1 LVVVVKIIKIIWACV
16 LLSTGFAFANIPG
29 GGNSGGAAVTI
40 NTGAGTITMDNGIVT
55 AVINYNT
62 SQILQ
67 LTYLGHQITAGGTA
81 GNSAFYWQGQNSVGE
96 QTGGN
101 GILSVVVNP
110 ATNSGNFAEIC
121 IANLYA
127 NQGSTNAYVADAYYY
142 FAMFRGSPGIYAA
155 EDMER
160 STNTGSA
167 IAGGADIP
175 SLTGKMDGSFFNWMG
190 QDSGRHMFRQGPS
203 DTAIAGINNCPKE
216 VTLLTS
222 GLLAGQ
228 FECKYDYSGDLNSL
242 HFFGWCSTTLSPNFG
257 AWMIHPSSEY
267 FSSGP
272 KHPEIIGQAD
282 MFNCTFKSV
291 HFGFGSD
298 LNFTNGE
305 TWSRVCGPLFI
316 YFNQVP
322 SSTANPQ
329 NVLYADAAAQSV
341 AEQGAWPY
349 TWLADTN
356 YAQASQRGTVTGKLV
371 INDSGNPNAS
381 AAGMWVGVEQQPP
394 SSLSPPTTDFQFFS
408 KNLQFWVQTDAN
420 GNFSIPNVVAGNNYT
435 LLAFGP
441 GAIGLYQSQS
451 FGGTAPPVQL
461 YVPSAHFSV
470 TVTGGQTNNLGNVV
484 WAPTRVGATVWEMG
498 VPDRDTTEFRHG
510 ADYWH
515 GDLGN
520 VTNLPVNWAQWQDY
534 NLDFPNGVNYTN
546 GQSRWSADWDYAQP
560 TSLDPTTGNLNGT
573 TQNIFFNLSSAPA
586 SSAQASIY
594 FAVVGDYSGP
604 VEVTVNGTL
613 LNGTGFFPYYGDSDP
628 MIRMESHGVFCDYRL
643 NFVGNLMHAGQNEI
657 QLNMRKGGY
666 FSDSILYD
674 YIRLE
679 LTGYIPPTPS
689 GLTAIAGNGLVVLDW
704 PASSGATSYTVSRS
718 TTSGSG
724 YTTIATNIIG
734 PIVGSDVP
742 DATYTDS
749 SLVNDTPYFY
759 VVSAVNPNGSST
771 NSIEA
776 NATPSAST
784 LPAPAV
790 PTGLTVTPGN
800 LKATL
805 TWNSSPGAATYA
817 IQRTV
822 ITAGANTNDPGAET
836 VTLPNGA
843 APTNTVNS
851 FVTTTNYTDTG
862 LANNVL
868 YAYTVSA
875 VNANGQSAAS
885 VPVSATTSPSFPT
898 PPTGLG
904 AKVSSNQVNLSWKPA
919 ATAED
924 YVLQRATSASGP
936 YTTMAY
942 PVWLSIYSDAGL
954 TYNTT
959 YYYEVASANLA
970 GISSNSSSIAVTTPP
985 APPAPLIAFPGN
997 TQIFVD
1003 WGDSVGATNYMLQ
1016 RSITSG
1022 GPYTTIVSTTNSSYL
1037 DTGLVNGT
1045 TYYYVVYA
1053 VGPNGTSPLSTQTSA
1068 TPSATPQMIKSD
1080 TTTMDTASD
1089 WSGVAPAIGEVGLFN
1104 NIISSV
1110 NEAALTLGGDIT
1122 VGGLVFTNTLNG
1134 NVTVATG
1141 NTLTLGGSGVDMSR
1155 ANHSVTFNN
1164 PITLAATQVWNITNG
1179 QSLTISGAFT
1189 GASNTIIQT
1198 GGGTLYL
1205 GTGTSDAGA
1214 NIQVNS
1220 GIAQANV
1227 SSGIMISLNGGTF
1240 NNNGSYVNNPINV
1253 MSGGTEQNIGGNRT
1267 WTGNLTGSG
1276 PLTVIASSTHTW
1288 SGNNSGYTGVI
1299 TLQGGGALRLST
1311 LTAVSAIT
1319 TYTFNGGTMNA
1330 NASGLFSLGSLS
1342 GSGTINTASGENF
1355 SIGMLGANTAFSGI
1369 IAGAGFI
1376 QKDGGGNL
1384 ALSGANTYSGGTTIN
1399 SGVLQI
1405 GGGGTTGTPGTGNIT
1420 DNSTLAFNRS
1430 DAIDDASFGV
1440 ISGTGILDKQ
1450 GVGRLA
1456 LTKVHTYSGPT
1467 TIEAGTLA
1475 LTNSGAIANSSSIS
1489 ISSGALFD
1497 VSGTSGGSMTLANG
1511 KTIWGVGSVNGNFA
1525 VGSGATLSPGMNGIG
1540 TLTFSNS
1547 LTLAAGSSNIF
1558 EVSNSPLTNSVARI
1572 FGALTNGGTLIVTN
1586 IGAAPLTSGNS
1597 FKLFNAATYTGAF
1610 SKVILPSL
1618 SAGLGWNTNSLNS
1631 GGTLSVVVVNKPF
1644 IVSAAVSSDGFE
1656 LAGTGGVANANYY
1669 LLGSTNLAAPLTN
1682 WTRLLTN
1689 QFDGNGNFNF
1699 TNPIGN
1705 DPQSFYFLQLP

>member
-1 LVVVVKIIKIIWACV
+1 M
-16 LLSTGFAFANIPG
+16 FANIPG
-29 GGNSGGAAVTI
+29 GGNGTGANVTI
-40 NTGAGTITMDNGIVT
+40 TTNTSANTITMANGVVT

-96 QTGGN
+96 QTGAN

-142 FAMFRGSPGIYAA
+142 FAMGRGSPGLYVA

-167 IAGGADIP
+167 VAGGADIP

-190 QDSGRHMFRQGPS
+190 QDTGRHMLRQSPS
-203 DTAIAGINNCPKE
+203 DTAISGINNSPKE

-228 FECKYDYSGDLNSL
+228 FECKYDYSGDLNAL

-329 NVLYADAAAQSV
+329 NVLYADAAAQSL

-408 KNLQFWVQTDAN
+408 KNLQFWVQTDTN

-435 LLAFGP
+435 LLSFGP

-470 TVTGGQTNNLGNVV
+470 TVNGGQTNNLGNVV

-520 VTNLPVNWAQWQDY
+520 ATNFPVNWAQWQDY

-573 TQNIFFNLSSAPA
+573 TQNIFFNLPSAPSG
-586 SSAQASIY
+586 SSQASIY

-643 NFVGNLMHAGQNEI
+643 NFAGNLLHSGQNEI

-666 FSDSILYD
+666 FSDGILYD

-679 LTGYIPPTPS
+679 LTGYIPPTPA
-689 GLTAIAGNGLVVLDW
+689 GLTAITGNGVVVLNW
-704 PASSGATSYTVSRS
+704 PASSGATSYNVLRS

-734 PIVGSDVP
+734 PIVGGDVP

-749 SLVNDTPYFY
+749 SVANDTPYYY

-784 LPAPAV
+784 PPAPAV

-800 LKATL
+800 LQATL
-805 TWNSSPGAATYA
+805 AWNASPGAATYA

-836 VTLPNGA
+836 VTLPNGS
-843 APTNTVNS
+843 APTNIVNS

-875 VNANGQSAAS
+875 ANANGQSAAS
-885 VPVSATTSPSFPT
+885 APVGATTSPSFPT
-898 PPTGLG
+898 PPTGIG
-904 AKVSSNQVNLSWKPA
+904 ATVSSNQVNLSWKSV

-924 YVLQRATSASGP
+924 YVVSRATSVGGP
-936 YTTMAY
+936 YTVVDD
-942 PVWLSIYSDAGL
+942 PEWLTLSTDSGL
-954 TYNTT
+954 NYNTT

-970 GISSNSSSIAVTTPP
+970 GISTNSTSIAVTTPP
-985 APPAPLIAFPGN
+985 APPTPVTAVPGN
-997 TQIFVD
+997 AQIFVD
-1003 WGDSVGATNYMLQ
+1003 WGDSAGATNYVLQ
-1016 RSITSG
+1016 RSTTSG
-1022 GPYTTIVSTTNSSYL
+1022 GSYTTVVSTNISSYL

-1053 VGPNGTSPLSTQTSA
+1053 VGPNGQSLLSTQTSA

-1080 TTTMDTASD
+1080 TTTMDTAAD

-1104 NIISSV
+1104 NIISSA
-1110 NEAALTLGGDIT
+1110 NEAALTLGGDIA
-1122 VGGLVFTNTLNG
+1122 VGGLVFTNNLNG

-1141 NTLTLGGSGVDMSR
+1141 NTLTLGGSGIDMSK

-1179 QSLTISGAFT
+1179 QSLTISGVFSS
-1189 GASNTIIQT
+1189 ASNTVIQT

-1220 GIAQANV
+1220 GIVQANV
-1227 SSGIMISLNGGTF
+1227 SSGIMILLNGGTF
-1240 NNNGSYVNNPINV
+1240 NVNVADGNPMNIISGS
-1253 MSGGTEQNIGGNRT
+1253 TEQNVGGNRT
-1267 WTGNLTGSG
+1267 WSGNLTGSG

-1288 SGNNSGYTGVI
+1288 NGNNSGYSGTI
-1299 TLQGGGALRLST
+1299 TLQGGGALRLSSI
-1311 LTAVSAIT
+1311 TAVSAT
-1319 TYTFNGGTMNA
+1319 TAYTFNGGTMNA

-1355 SIGMLGANTAFSGI
+1355 SIGVLGANTAFSGI

-1384 ALSGANTYSGGTTIN
+1384 ALIGANTYSGGTTIN
-1399 SGVLQI
+1399 SGILQI
-1405 GGGGTTGTPGTGNIT
+1405 GGGGAAGIPGTGNIT
-1420 DNSTLAFNRS
+1420 NNATLAFNRS
-1430 DAIDDASFGV
+1430 DAIDDTSFGV
-1440 ISGTGILDKQ
+1440 ISGSGILDKQ
-1450 GVGRLA
+1450 GGGRLA
-1456 LTKVHTYSGPT
+1456 LTKAHTYSGPT
-1467 TIEAGTLA
+1467 TIEAGVLA
-1475 LTNSGAIANSSSIS
+1475 LTNSGAIANSSSIG

-1497 VSGTSGGSMTLANG
+1497 VSGTTSGSMTLANG
-1511 KTIWGVGSVNGNFA
+1511 KTIWGAGSVNGNFV
-1525 VGSGATLSPGMNGIG
+1525 VGGGAILSPGMNGIG

-1547 LTLAAGSSNIF
+1547 LTLAAGCTNIF
-1558 EVSNSPLTNSVARI
+1558 EISNVPLTNSVARI

-1586 IGAAPLTSGNS
+1586 IGAAALTSGNS
-1597 FKLFNAATYTGAF
+1597 FKLFNAASYTGAF

-1618 SAGLGWNTNSLNS
+1618 PAGLGWNTNILNTS
-1631 GGTLSVVVVNKPF
+1631 GTLSVAVVSKPL
-1644 IVSAAVSSDGFE
+1644 IASAAVSSDGFE
-1656 LAGTGGVANANYY
+1656 LTGTGGVANANYY

-1689 QFDGNGNFNF
+1689 QFDSNGNFNF
-1699 TNPIGN
+1699 TNPAGN
-1705 DPQSFYFLQLP
+1705 DPQLFYLLQLP